1 MQTINLNNK
10 KIEDSNL
17 EETEEINTNS
27 KNNEINSSTKNN
39 EINLP
44 QNKPKFQTSTIKKF
58 IGTENIDL
66 GITSFFYSNLDLQI
80 EKIQNFLNKS
90 SNHGLTGLK
99 NIGNS
104 SYMNSII
111 QCLSHC
117 PDLVYYYISDL
128 YVKDLKKPPK
138 QNSQAKNVSQS
149 FALILKKLWIEDS
162 KTTSP
167 IDLKYAI
174 SNYYYSFNNNN
185 QHDSHEFILNLF
197 NSLHEETNRQD
208 LKGLIKFYEEPK
220 LESESDMSAS
230 KRFWTLF
237 KRLNNSIIIN
247 LFYGQIR
254 NVMRCLSC
262 AFTQTNFE
270 VFSILPLEIP
280 NLKKINVLLI
290 PSNNIKASV
299 QISLFISDSALF
311 VDIGVYIK
319 QFIISGFENF
329 RVLLF
334 NYNNSSVKFVKM
346 SENIFNASKKGM
358 IVLYEISDS
367 ISNDNEN
374 DNNESDNED
383 IIPGDYFPFISV
395 FRFRDFND
403 NNIIPNNK
411 FVSYPRVFPINS
423 FSKIK
428 TLRIRIISFLSNFYP
443 LPNFF
448 KNEIELIE
456 QMKNNYIEKN
466 IDPNDFELL
475 NIYQN
480 IYSKLFKNK
489 DNEEIKEYLE
499 KFPFKVYLCS
509 SKEEK
514 EDKLFLS
521 NNYEEFQ
528 KEFQDNLPIKKL
540 VELIRVGYKIVIYL
554 TDKEIIKP
562 LNEITIIE
570 EDDTNERIPN
580 INDILIHFS
589 LHEKLDK
596 DNEWYCPNCKK
607 LSNAYKKLDLFYVPK
622 YLILSL
628 KRYSRTYLSKV
639 KVQLTKINNLIE
651 FPLEN
656 LNIDNFV
663 LGPKVPKNIYDLFA
677 VSQHSGSNEG
687 GHYASA
693 CKNFGNWYMFD
704 DGAFFNCDNDLIC
717 TPEAYIIFYK
727 KKSKKKKNIK
737 SNNEEKK

>member
-44 QNKPKFQTSTIKKF
+44 QNKLKFQTSTIKKF

-117 PDLVYYYISDL
+117 PDLVYYYISE
-128 YVKDLKKPPK
+128 
-138 QNSQAKNVSQS
+138 S

-174 SNYYYSFNNNN
+174 SNCYNFFNNNN

-220 LESESDMSAS
+220 LESESDISAS

-237 KRLNNSIIIN
+237 KRLNNSIISN

-270 VFSILPLEIP
+270 VFSILPLEVP
-280 NLKKINVLLI
+280 NLKKINILLI

-383 IIPGDYFPFISV
+383 IIPGDYFPFIS
-395 FRFRDFND
+395 F
-403 NNIIPNNK
+403 
-411 FVSYPRVFPINS
+411 
-423 FSKIK
+423 
-428 TLRIRIISFLSNFYP
+428 FL
-443 LPNFF
+443 
-448 KNEIELIE
+448 
-456 QMKNNYIEKN
+456 
-466 IDPNDFELL
+466 
-475 NIYQN
+475 
-480 IYSKLFKNK
+480 
-489 DNEEIKEYLE
+489 
-499 KFPFKVYLCS
+499 
-509 SKEEK
+509 
-514 EDKLFLS
+514 
-521 NNYEEFQ
+521 
-528 KEFQDNLPIKKL
+528 
-540 VELIRVGYKIVIYL
+540 
-554 TDKEIIKP
+554 
-562 LNEITIIE
+562 
-570 EDDTNERIPN
+570 
-580 INDILIHFS
+580 
-589 LHEKLDK
+589 
-596 DNEWYCPNCKK
+596 
-607 LSNAYKKLDLFYVPK
+607 
-622 YLILSL
+622 LILLVKL
-628 KRYSRTYLSKV
+628 KL
-639 KVQLTKINNLIE
+639 
-651 FPLEN
+651 
-656 LNIDNFV
+656 
-663 LGPKVPKNIYDLFA
+663 
-677 VSQHSGSNEG
+677 
-687 GHYASA
+687 
-693 CKNFGNWYMFD
+693 
-704 DGAFFNCDNDLIC
+704 
-717 TPEAYIIFYK
+717 
-727 KKSKKKKNIK
+727 
-737 SNNEEKK
+737 